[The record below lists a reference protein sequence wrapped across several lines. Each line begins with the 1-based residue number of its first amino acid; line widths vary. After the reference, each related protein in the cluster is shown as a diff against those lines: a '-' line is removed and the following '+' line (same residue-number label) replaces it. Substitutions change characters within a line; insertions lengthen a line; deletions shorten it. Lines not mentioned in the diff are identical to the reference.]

1 MCVDETSVES
11 SQLPSSDLRDQPEE
25 RYAILITI
33 FNYVSRVQFR
43 HTSGPRALRPRTSGT
58 FNEIFSYVRAPH
70 VTRIVDIL
78 ITLPDRKTEGGKKRK
93 HNETR
98 VHGVE

>member
-1 MCVDETSVES
+1 MDEAGFES
-11 SQLPSSDLRDQPEE
+11 LQLASFGTEE

-33 FNYVSRVQFR
+33 FNYVPRAQSR
-43 HTSGPRALRPRTSGT
+43 HTSGPRAYEPSRTSGT
-58 FNEIFSYVRAPH
+58 FNEIFSYVRTPH